1 MQLPNLTH
9 EKALSVT
16 DMGQPY
22 AASPFSFTANLDR
35 IRKAAM
41 LEEAAESEGLSE
53 QIFRIFTKAVK
64 RFPIKHSFTY
74 DVSKCVHFY
83 FNSSTHTKMI
93 RTTWRK

>member
-1 MQLPNLTH
+1 
-9 EKALSVT
+9 
-16 DMGQPY
+16 
-22 AASPFSFTANLDR
+22 
-35 IRKAAM
+35 M